1 VDALSADEEADD
13 GVFGAEVDEDS
24 VEGRVGGGEHGG
36 EEGFAGGQDF
46 RDDLIGGRGVGFIL
60 GGDMAA
66 DALLD
71 FVPFAEGEEAGMS
84 VTSEGAE
91 LGGGVEE
98 AFIPEAAELASF
110 GFEEAGGL
118 GGGVGGDIERAGDD
132 PVLGEDDGQ
141 ERVGV
146 GAEGFEDGF
155 AGLGRVIELGGIGP
169 FDGAAVEDP
178 EAAEG
183 LLDGEDFEATRTRI
197 EDDQAMSGGWQ
208 EAVEDGSRDRS
219 H

>member
-1 VDALSADEEADD
+1 
-13 GVFGAEVDEDS
+13 
-24 VEGRVGGGEHGG
+24 
-36 EEGFAGGQDF
+36 
-46 RDDLIGGRGVGFIL
+46 
-60 GGDMAA
+60 MAA